1 MTNFLSNL
9 RKDIAIDLGTATTLV
24 YVKGEGIVISEP
36 SVVAINTKTGQV
48 LSIGKEAKKMVGRTP
63 THIVASRPLVKGVIS
78 DFEIAEQMLKYFIE
92 SAYKGKVI
100 FPRPRVIIGI
110 PCGLTEVEKKS
121 VRDAAKSA
129 GAQKVFLIEQPVA
142 AAIGARMPIQEP
154 GGNFIVDI
162 GGGTTDIAVIS
173 LGGIVLAQSLK
184 VAGDKLDQDI
194 IDYSQEEYKLLIGPR
209 TAEKVKI
216 KIGSAHLPKVKKDKK
231 EVPIRGRNIV
241 SGLPEEVMVGEISI
255 NHALAKSVKNIVNAV
270 KDTIESTPPE
280 LVADIM
286 SRGIYLAGGGSML
299 RGLDEL
305 ISKETKMPTKII
317 EDPLTAVVR
326 GAGMVLEN
334 LDELEEVLSEKEE
347 FEAPKQPFDV
357 NENRQSQTNS

>member
-1 MTNFLSNL
+1 MLNPFSKLK
-9 RKDIAIDLGTATTLV
+9 KDIAIDLGTATTLA
-24 YVKGEGIVISEP
+24 YVKGEGIVITEP
-36 SVVAINTKTGQV
+36 SVVAINQKTGQV
-48 LSIGKEAKKMVGRTP
+48 LAIGQEAKRMIGRTP

-92 SAYKGKVI
+92 GAYKNRVV

-121 VRDAAKSA
+121 VRDATKNA
-129 GAQKVFLIEQPVA
+129 GAKKVYLIEQPIA
-142 AAIGARMPIQEP
+142 AAIGARLPIQEP

-184 VAGDKLDQDI
+184 IAGDKLDQDI
-194 IDYSQEEYKLLIGPR
+194 IDFSQEEYRLLIGLR

-216 KIGSAHLPKVKKDKK
+216 KIGSVYPVKGAKAGKNGK
-231 EVPIRGRNIV
+231 EEMPIRGRNLIT
-241 SGLPEEVMVGEISI
+241 GLPEEVMVSEDSI
-255 NHALAKSVKNIVNAV
+255 RAALQKSVKQIVSAI
-270 KDTIESTPPE
+270 KDTIEATPPE

-286 SRGIYLAGGGSML
+286 ARGIFLAGGGSML

-317 EDPLTAVVR
+317 EDPMTAVVR

-334 LDELEEVLSEKEE
+334 LDQLEDVLSEKEE
-347 FEAPKQPFDV
+347 FEPPRQPG
-357 NENRQSQTNS
+357 EQA

>member
-1 MTNFLSNL
+1 MKNFLSNL

-36 SVVAINTKTGQV
+36 SVVAVNQKTGQV

-92 SAYKGKVI
+92 SAYKGRVI

-121 VRDAAKSA
+121 VRDAARSA

-184 VAGDKLDQDI
+184 IAGDKLDQDI

-216 KIGSAHLPKVKKDKK
+216 KIGSAYLNKNQKEKK
-231 EVPIRGRNIV
+231 EVPIRGRNII
-241 SGLPEEVMVGEISI
+241 SGLPEEVMVGETSI
-255 NHALAKSVKNIVNAV
+255 NSALAKSVKNVVNAV
-270 KDTIESTPPE
+270 KDTIERTPPE

-299 RGLDEL
+299 KGLDEL

-334 LDELEEVLSEKEE
+334 LDELEEVLTEREE
-347 FEAPKQPFDV
+347 FEAPRQPFDI
-357 NENRQSQTNS
+357 NEDRQNQTNS